1 MVIKEIVMDR
11 ISHELPA
18 ELVRRPEERNMHRHE
33 LRTLHVC
40 DAAKL
45 SSSLQNV
52 DILRDALGLWGI
64 DAEDGLR
71 YERRLRREW

>member
-18 ELVRRPEERNMHRHE
+18 ELVRRPEERNM
-33 LRTLHVC
+33 LRTLHGC

-64 DAEDGLR
+64 NAEDGLR
-71 YERRLRREW
+71 YKRRLRREW